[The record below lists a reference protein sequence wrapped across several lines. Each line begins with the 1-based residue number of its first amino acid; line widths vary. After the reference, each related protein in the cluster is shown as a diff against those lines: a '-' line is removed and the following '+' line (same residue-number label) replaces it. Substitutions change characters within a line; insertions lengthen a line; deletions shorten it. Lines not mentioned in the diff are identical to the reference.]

1 MAARKVAVV
10 APEVGTPAATWWPSR
25 KWWASQ
31 VTLLAGLAVSVIDS
45 GWGATQ
51 WKALVGI
58 VAAAAISYLL
68 PNAEQK

>member
-1 MAARKVAVV
+1 M
-10 APEVGTPAATWWPSR
+10 PSR

-31 VTLLAGLAVSVIDS
+31 VTLLSGLAISVIDS